1 MSSFFQQRS
10 EGHVL
15 GQRPV
20 HRAVLD
26 HLASAF
32 QDATETWK
40 CETTKSWDMMRHLS
54 PRGLPSLKDS
64 NLGLTSVD
72 GEVLHGDRRGNL
84 SDVVQVFFSQTCG
97 GAAHGLGLSIQGEK
111 TWEKK
116 KGTSIKHKD
125 KSLQIMSVLRD
136 PRPPRPNLDQGTPPE
151 PCFGPG
157 STKA

>member
-1 MSSFFQQRS
+1 
-10 EGHVL
+10 
-15 GQRPV
+15 
-20 HRAVLD
+20 
-26 HLASAF
+26 
-32 QDATETWK
+32 
-40 CETTKSWDMMRHLS
+40 MRHLS

-116 KGTSIKHKD
+116 KKKRDVHKKQRQ
-125 KSLQIMSVLRD
+125 KSTDYVSAK
-136 PRPPRPNLDQGTPPE
+136 
-151 PCFGPG
+151 GPKT
-157 STKA
+157 TKA